1 MEKYYF
7 RVEAVNL
14 DSSVYDTNDISTI
27 RGGSFMIQDAIK
39 TAYEQ
44 VKKVYSKQLSCIST
58 AASIGLFKLNS
69 ENETEVDE
77 IIRLFM
83 EQVNSATPD
92 FGTFAHAKQLISKEK
107 TFTQHLTELT
117 NICRRIQYQSPTLVL
132 PSVEGSEN
140 QDEYCQFDGL
150 RPAIKE
156 ITKGENTKKWASHAT
171 IKRQEKGKKL
181 RNKLY
186 FKLTNNKPVEHI
198 DTESP
203 FTNDL
208 EKLSKSSDAGK
219 LDGIIA
225 FIYIDG
231 NRFGTIRERLC
242 KDENLYEKFQTKV
255 QTEIQETA
263 FKDIVEYA
271 QQEQEKSFLTPT
283 KNKKYQIR
291 METLLWGGDEIEWV
305 VPAWQAFKVINI
317 LYECLSGC
325 EKFEG
330 VNLTY
335 SAGVVFC
342 HHNVPILQVRKFAHQ
357 LCDLAKK
364 KLDPDINKL
373 NQDANRYA
381 YLNMTSFDMVA
392 GDLEN
397 FLKRYY
403 APATD
408 YPNILSIENFSS
420 TIEQLKVIKK
430 IFPRNKLFDIINAVQ
445 KNDSK
450 KIEAI
455 LERVYLLIGTTK
467 ADKLKSALTEIIK
480 DDNNYNWFIIADL
493 LDYTGDVNE

>member
-1 MEKYYF
+1 MHTYYL

-14 DSSVYDTNDISTI
+14 DHSVYDTNDISTI

-44 VKKVYSKQLSCIST
+44 VKKVYSKHLNCIST
-58 AASIGLFKLNS
+58 AASIGLFKINS
-69 ENETEVDE
+69 EDETEVDT
-77 IIRLFM
+77 IINLFM
-83 EQVNSATPD
+83 EKVKKATPD
-92 FGTFAHAKQLISKEK
+92 FGTFVHANQLVSKGK
-107 TFTQHLTELT
+107 TFTQHVTELT
-117 NICRRIQYQSPTLVL
+117 NVCRKGQYKLPALVL
-132 PSVEGSEN
+132 PSFEGSLN
-140 QDEYCQFDGL
+140 QDEFCRFDGL

-156 ITKGENTKKWASHAT
+156 IPKGENKKWASHAT
-171 IKRQEKGKKL
+171 NERQLAGKKL
-181 RNKLY
+181 RNELY
-186 FKLTNNKPVEHI
+186 FKLPKNKQAEYI
-198 DTESP
+198 DKEFP

-208 EKLSKSSDAGK
+208 ESLSKSSNAGK

-231 NRFGTIRERLC
+231 NRFGTIREQLC
-242 KDENLYEKFQTKV
+242 NDENLYKKFQTKV
-255 QTEIQETA
+255 QTELQETA
-263 FKDIVEYA
+263 FKDIVEHA
-271 QQEQEKSFLTPT
+271 QEEKLFLTPT

-305 VPAWQAFKVINI
+305 VPAWQAFKVIDI

-364 KLDPDINKL
+364 GLDSDIKKLG
-373 NQDANRYA
+373 QEANRIG

-392 GDLEN
+392 GDLES
-397 FLKRYY
+397 FLKKYY
-403 APATD
+403 APAPE
-408 YPNILSIENFSS
+408 YPNIFSVENFSS
-420 TIEQLKVIKK
+420 TIKHLKDIKK
-430 IFPRNKLFDIINAVQ
+430 FFPRNKLFDIIEAVQ
-445 KNDSK
+445 NNDNK
-450 KIEAI
+450 KIETI
-455 LERVYLLIGTTK
+455 LDRVYLLIGATK
-467 ADKLKSALTEIIK
+467 AGKLKSAIKEILK
-480 DDNNYNWFIIADL
+480 DDKNNWFIIADL